1 MVVTQMIEPPLAPQP
16 GRVARKRQ
24 AIRARLLAAGF
35 AQAGQKGLDGI
46 VISDLTEAA
55 DCAKGAFYLHFE
67 SREAFVAEL
76 INQALEPVGRALDA
90 YGKTQ
95 PADVALTT
103 GLRYSLMLAI
113 ENPLWGK
120 FVAAVTQSSDPL
132 SQGFGRRIAADI
144 LRGREEGLFDFNDLG
159 AAVAVAGGVFLA
171 GVIGVASGSLVGSSP
186 SEATRH
192 ALLAL
197 GVPAGRA
204 ATLAIAPLPH
214 LHFESHL
221 VAPLGVTSKAK

>member
-1 MVVTQMIEPPLAPQP
+1 MVISDTIAPSLAQP
-16 GRVARKRQ
+16 AGRVARKRQ

-35 AQAGQKGLDGI
+35 AQAGQKGLNGI
-46 VISDLTEAA
+46 VISDLTDAA

-67 SREAFVAEL
+67 SREAFIAEL
-76 INQALEPVGRALDA
+76 IDQALEPVGRALDA

-113 ENPLWGK
+113 ENPLWGH
-120 FVAAVTQSSDPL
+120 FVAAVTQSADPL

-144 LRGREEGLFDFNDLG
+144 LRGREQGLFAFNDLG

-197 GVPAGRA
+197 GVPASRA
-204 ATLAIAPLPH
+204 AALAVAPLPN
-214 LHFESHL
+214 LNFESHL
-221 VAPLGVTSKAK
+221 VAPLRVTSEVK

>member
-1 MVVTQMIEPPLAPQP
+1 MDSIGMDQPVTQPPA

-35 AQAGQKGLDGI
+35 AQAGRRGLDGI

-67 SREAFVAEL
+67 SREGFIAEL
-76 INQALEPVGRALDA
+76 IEEALEPVGRALDD
-90 YGKTQ
+90 YGRDQ
-95 PADVALTT
+95 PAEVALAT
-103 GLRYSLMLAI
+103 GLRYALTLAI
-113 ENPLWGK
+113 ESPPWGS
-120 FVAAVTQSSDPL
+120 FVAAVTRASDPL
-132 SQGFGRRIAADI
+132 SHGFGHRITADI
-144 LRGREEGLFDFNDLG
+144 VRGHDEGIFHYNDLG

-171 GVIGVASGSLVGSSP
+171 GVVGATSGTLIGGSP

-197 GVPAGRA
+197 GVPGDRA
-204 ATLAIAPLPH
+204 SELANMPLPH
-214 LHFESHL
+214 LEFSSQL
-221 VAPLGVTSKAK
+221 VRPLDG